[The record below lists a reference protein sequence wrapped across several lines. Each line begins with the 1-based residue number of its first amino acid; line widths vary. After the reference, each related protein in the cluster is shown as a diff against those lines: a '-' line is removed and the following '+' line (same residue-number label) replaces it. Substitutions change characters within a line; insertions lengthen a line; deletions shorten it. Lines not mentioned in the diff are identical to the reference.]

1 MKKKYYFIL
10 GNGQKFFLK
19 FEEGNFYH
27 LLGFHKFT
35 KTIFVQMIEQDAYSY
50 NATNFYN
57 DVMNE
62 NIKFD
67 WWDEEK
73 VIVPPNLLDAG
84 YCRNFIDQKEE
95 SDVKN
100 VINRRFPYF
109 TYDNLIGMLSNK
121 VIIDYDEE
129 QSESDVRADK
139 IFFTFL
145 SETNRNLNFG
155 VDVGK
160 KGYFPT
166 TFFLENKK
174 DWFKYK
180 KDGKPSDILDILG
193 IYIADTDCGKTI
205 LFKTNWGAVR
215 TKILNEYNI
224 ISYTDMKKLFNK
236 ENVTSFYMRN
246 QIAELKKRILEQTG
260 EIEELKYKI
269 GIMELEIRY
278 LDNDSDEDAILGL
291 MDFGIDV
298 ESEELS
304 RGEILKENKKL
315 LKDMHIKNEL
325 NKKLEKKIKKIQNA
339 MSDIQKLDR
348 LMVQSIYNNFV
359 DNSVFWIK
367 SFWDYFI
374 EEFNWIESD
383 IEPVKLKKIYAD
395 WKNK

>member
-1 MKKKYYFIL
+1 MS
-10 GNGQKFFLK
+10 
-19 FEEGNFYH
+19 
-27 LLGFHKFT
+27 
-35 KTIFVQMIEQDAYSY
+35 A
-50 NATNFYN
+50 
-57 DVMNE
+57 
-62 NIKFD
+62 
-67 WWDEEK
+67 
-73 VIVPPNLLDAG
+73 
-84 YCRNFIDQKEE
+84 R
-95 SDVKN
+95 
-100 VINRRFPYF
+100 
-109 TYDNLIGMLSNK
+109 
-121 VIIDYDEE
+121 
-129 QSESDVRADK
+129 
-139 IFFTFL
+139 
-145 SETNRNLNFG
+145 
-155 VDVGK
+155 
-160 KGYFPT
+160 
-166 TFFLENKK
+166 K
-174 DWFKYK
+174 D
-180 KDGKPSDILDILG
+180 I
-193 IYIADTDCGKTI
+193 
-205 LFKTNWGAVR
+205 
-215 TKILNEYNI
+215 NI

-260 EIEELKYKI
+260 EIEELKYKT

-278 LDNDSDEDAILGL
+278 LDNDTDEDAILGL

-339 MSDIQKLDR
+339 MSDIQKLGR